1 MRNGWKRVWL
11 EGWAFLAVAVVA
23 FVAGLLI
30 GDLGSS
36 PSKEVVY
43 LSRAESEE
51 AAAGEEE
58 AAAAAPSAEAPA
70 EGGEAGAEG
79 ATSGSPG
86 AQIFTSAGCGS
97 CHTLAAAG
105 STGTTGPN
113 LDESLAPD
121 DNVGGIEVMIVNPN
135 TEVVE
140 GYPPNVMPQ
149 NFGQTLSKEEVHQLA
164 EYLVE
169 TTPAK

>member
-1 MRNGWKRVWL
+1 MRNGWKRIWV
-11 EGWAFLAVAVVA
+11 EGWAFLAVAVFA
-23 FVAGLLI
+23 FAAGLLI

-51 AAAGEEE
+51 AAGEEE
-58 AAAAAPSAEAPA
+58 AAEAAAPSAETNA
-70 EGGEAGAEG
+70 GSGEAAGG
-79 ATSGSPG
+79 GGPG
-86 AQIFTSAGCGS
+86 AQIFTSAGCGA

-135 TEVVE
+135 TEVIE
-140 GYPPNVMPQ
+140 GYPPNLMPQ